1 MYIPKIRRMVDA
13 IQEIKSIDPETAL
26 THRYIRTM
34 VETKKITT
42 IKYGY
47 AWVVNMDELYAYFTT
62 SGVQSDEDANFWE
75 RELGSLIEE
84 HPMFTSKMVCSLFY
98 EHDSGSMIRQ
108 PNLRRFVQENN
119 IRYFPINPSK
129 WLINIVDFTTI
140 LNPKKIN
147 QRASLPRLRGQIKAF
162 NEIIAAYPKL
172 KIDRQLLQNALAS
185 ENVFKIKNGGHW
197 IINFDE
203 FKQEVI
209 RILEEKN

>member
-34 VETKKITT
+34 VEKKKITT

-47 AWVVNMDELYAYFTT
+47 AWVVNMDELLAYFTS
-62 SGVQSDEDANFWE
+62 SGVQSNEDENFWE
-75 RELGSLIEE
+75 SELGSLIEE
-84 HPMFTSKMVCSLFY
+84 HPMFTSKKVCALFY

-129 WLINIVDFTTI
+129 WLINIIDFTAV
-140 LNPKKIN
+140 LNPKRIY
-147 QRASLPRLRGQIKAF
+147 QRAPFPRLRGQIKAF
-162 NEIIAAYPKL
+162 NEIIAVYPKL
-172 KIDRQLLQNALAS
+172 KRDRQLLQDAFNS

-197 IINFDE
+197 LVNFDE
-203 FKQEVI
+203 FEEEVV
-209 RILEEKN
+209 RLLEIKS